1 MFENVRLALSSLRSN
16 KMRALLTMLGI
27 IIGIGSV
34 IAIVTV
40 GESLTGSITD
50 SMSGLGANNLTVALT
65 QKSTDSGFDQGSVA
79 VRMFGPSAPAAE
91 DLITNEMIEEYRDTF
106 GDQVAAVELTQ
117 SMGTG
122 TVTSGSDSAT
132 LNLLGVNG
140 EYFTTEDVDV
150 QYGRA
155 PQDSD
160 GERQVALVSDRFLKD
175 AFGGSISPINA
186 IGQKF
191 QLKANGSLYDFYI
204 IGVYHYD
211 EEEDGNISLTSSSDE
226 VTTTLYMPL
235 QTAKKLAKAEA
246 GYQSLT
252 VVGAGDVDQ
261 DQFMADTKSFFASF
275 YTRNQSYTV
284 DVSSLASLLETMT
297 SMLGTVQTAISAI
310 AAISL
315 LVGGIGVM
323 NIMLVSITERTQEI
337 GIRKALGAPASAIRS
352 QFIVEAVIICL
363 IGGLLGVAL
372 GVGLGALGAHLM
384 GYSARA
390 SVSAIVLAVGF
401 SMAIG
406 LFFGYYPA
414 NKAAKMNPIDAL
426 RYE

>member
-117 SMGTG
+117 SMSTG

-140 EYFTTEDVDV
+140 EYFTAEDVDV

-160 GERQVALVSDRFLKD
+160 GERQVALVSDRFLED
-175 AFGGSISPINA
+175 AFGGSVSPINA

-191 QLKANGSLYDFYI
+191 QLKANGSLYDFYV

-211 EEEDGNISLTSSSDE
+211 EEENGVISPTGSSNE

-235 QTAKKLAKAEA
+235 QTAKKLAKANA

-252 VVGAGDVDQ
+252 VVGAGNVDQ

-363 IGGLLGVAL
+363 IGGLLGVIL
-372 GVGLGALGAHLM
+372 GVALGAAGASLM

>member
-106 GDQVAAVELTQ
+106 GDQVAAVKLTQ

-140 EYFTTEDVDV
+140 EYFTAEDVDV
-150 QYGRA
+150 QYGHA

-191 QLKANGSLYDFYI
+191 QLKANGSLYDFYV

-211 EEEDGNISLTSSSDE
+211 EEEDGSISLTGSSDE

-235 QTAKKLAKAEA
+235 QTAKKLSKADA

-252 VVGAGDVDQ
+252 VVGAGNVDQ

>member
-106 GDQVAAVELTQ
+106 GDQVTAVELTQ
-117 SMGTG
+117 NMGTG

-140 EYFTTEDVDV
+140 EYFTAEDVDV

-211 EEEDGNISLTSSSDE
+211 EEEDGSISLTSSSDE

-235 QTAKKLAKAEA
+235 QTAKKLAKANT

-352 QFIVEAVIICL
+352 QFIVEAIIICL

>member
-117 SMGTG
+117 SMSTG

-140 EYFTTEDVDV
+140 EYFTAEDVDV

-211 EEEDGNISLTSSSDE
+211 EEEDGSISLTGSSDE

-235 QTAKKLAKAEA
+235 QTAKKLAKADA

>member
-79 VRMFGPSAPAAE
+79 VRMFVPSAPAAE

-140 EYFTTEDVDV
+140 EYFTAEDVDV

-211 EEEDGNISLTSSSDE
+211 EEEDGSISLTSSSDE

-235 QTAKKLAKAEA
+235 QTAKKLAKADA

>member
-106 GDQVAAVELTQ
+106 SDQVAAVELTQ

-140 EYFTTEDVDV
+140 EYFTAEDVDV

-211 EEEDGNISLTSSSDE
+211 EEEDGSISLTGSSDE

-235 QTAKKLAKAEA
+235 QTAKKLAKADA

-352 QFIVEAVIICL
+352 QFIVEAIIICL

>member
-140 EYFTTEDVDV
+140 EYFTAEDVDV

-160 GERQVALVSDRFLKD
+160 GERQVALVSDRFLED

-191 QLKANGSLYDFYI
+191 QLKANGSLYDFYV

-211 EEEDGNISLTSSSDE
+211 EEEDGSISLTSSSDE

-235 QTAKKLAKAEA
+235 QTAKKLAKADA

>member
-65 QKSTDSGFDQGSVA
+65 QKSTDSSFDQGSVA

-140 EYFTTEDVDV
+140 EYFTAEDVDV

-191 QLKANGSLYDFYI
+191 QLKANGSLYDFYV

-211 EEEDGNISLTSSSDE
+211 EEEDGSISLTSSSDE

-235 QTAKKLAKAEA
+235 QTAKKLAKANA

-352 QFIVEAVIICL
+352 QFIVEAIIICL

>member
-140 EYFTTEDVDV
+140 EYFTAEDVDV

-211 EEEDGNISLTSSSDE
+211 EEEDGSISLTSSSDE

-235 QTAKKLAKAEA
+235 QTAKKLAKADA

-352 QFIVEAVIICL
+352 QFIVEAIIICL

>member
-117 SMGTG
+117 NMGTG

-140 EYFTTEDVDV
+140 EYFTAEDVDV

-211 EEEDGNISLTSSSDE
+211 EEEDGSISLTSSSDG

-235 QTAKKLAKAEA
+235 QTAKKLAKADA

-252 VVGAGDVDQ
+252 VVGAGDVGQ

>member
-140 EYFTTEDVDV
+140 EYFTAENVDV

-191 QLKANGSLYDFYI
+191 QLKANDSLYDFYI

-211 EEEDGNISLTSSSDE
+211 EEEDGSISLTSSSDE
-226 VTTTLYMPL
+226 VTTPLYMPL
-235 QTAKKLAKAEA
+235 QTAKKLAKADA

>member
-140 EYFTTEDVDV
+140 EYFTAEDVDV

-211 EEEDGNISLTSSSDE
+211 KEEDGSIGLTSSSDE

-235 QTAKKLAKAEA
+235 QTAKKLAKANA

>member
-106 GDQVAAVELTQ
+106 GDQVAAVKLTQ

-132 LNLLGVNG
+132 LDLMGVNSD
-140 EYFTTEDVDV
+140 YFTAEDVDV
-150 QYGRA
+150 TYGRA

-160 GERQVALVSDRFLKD
+160 GERQVALVSDRFLQD
-175 AFGGSISPINA
+175 AFGGSVSPINA

-191 QLKANGSLYDFYI
+191 QLKANGSLYDFYV

-211 EEEDGNISLTSSSDE
+211 EEENGVISPTGGSNE

-235 QTAKKLAKAEA
+235 QTAKKLAKANA

-252 VVGAGDVDQ
+252 VVGAGNVDQ

-372 GVGLGALGAHLM
+372 GVALGAAGASLM

>member
-117 SMGTG
+117 NMGTG

-140 EYFTTEDVDV
+140 EYFTAEDVDV

-211 EEEDGNISLTSSSDE
+211 EEEDGRISLTSSSDE

-235 QTAKKLAKAEA
+235 QTAKKLAKADA

-261 DQFMADTKSFFASF
+261 EQFMADTKSFFASF

>member
-140 EYFTTEDVDV
+140 EYFTAEDVDV

-191 QLKANGSLYDFYI
+191 QLKANGSLYDFHI

-211 EEEDGNISLTSSSDE
+211 EEEDGRISLTGSSDG

-235 QTAKKLAKAEA
+235 QTAKKLAKADA

>member
-140 EYFTTEDVDV
+140 EYFTAEDVDV

-191 QLKANGSLYDFYI
+191 QLKANGSLYDFYV

-235 QTAKKLAKAEA
+235 QTAKKLAKADA

>member
-140 EYFTTEDVDV
+140 EYFTAENVDV

-211 EEEDGNISLTSSSDE
+211 EEEDGRISLTGSSDE

-235 QTAKKLAKAEA
+235 QTAKKLAKADA

-297 SMLGTVQTAISAI
+297 SMLGAVQTAISAI

>member
-106 GDQVAAVELTQ
+106 GDQVAAVKLTQ

-132 LNLLGVNG
+132 LNLRGVNG
-140 EYFTTEDVDV
+140 EYFTAEDVDV

-191 QLKANGSLYDFYI
+191 QLKANGSLYDFYV

-211 EEEDGNISLTSSSDE
+211 EEEDGSISLTGSSDE

-235 QTAKKLAKAEA
+235 QTAKKLAKADA

-275 YTRNQSYTV
+275 YTRNQSNTV

-352 QFIVEAVIICL
+352 QFIVEAIIICL

>member
-117 SMGTG
+117 SMSTG

-140 EYFTTEDVDV
+140 EYFTAEDVDV

-211 EEEDGNISLTSSSDE
+211 EEEDGSISLTGSSDE

-235 QTAKKLAKAEA
+235 QTAKKLAKADA

-363 IGGLLGVAL
+363 IGGLLGVGL

>member
-117 SMGTG
+117 NMGTG

-140 EYFTTEDVDV
+140 EYFTAEDVDV

-211 EEEDGNISLTSSSDE
+211 EEEDGSISLTSSSDE

>member
-79 VRMFGPSAPAAE
+79 VRMFVPSAPAAE

-140 EYFTTEDVDV
+140 EYFTAEDVDV

-211 EEEDGNISLTSSSDE
+211 EEEDGSISLTSSSDE

-235 QTAKKLAKAEA
+235 QTAKKLAKADA

-390 SVSAIVLAVGF
+390 SVNAIVLAVGF

>member
-140 EYFTTEDVDV
+140 EYFTAEDVDV

-211 EEEDGNISLTSSSDE
+211 EEEDGNISLTGSSDG

-235 QTAKKLAKAEA
+235 QTAKKLAKSDA

>member
-117 SMGTG
+117 NMGTG

-140 EYFTTEDVDV
+140 EYFTAEDVDV

-211 EEEDGNISLTSSSDE
+211 EEEDGSISLTSSSDE

-235 QTAKKLAKAEA
+235 QTAKKLAKADA

-261 DQFMADTKSFFASF
+261 DQFIADTKSFFASF

>member
-140 EYFTTEDVDV
+140 EYFTAENVDV

-211 EEEDGNISLTSSSDE
+211 EEEDGSISLTSSSDE

-235 QTAKKLAKAEA
+235 QTAKKLAKADA

>member
-79 VRMFGPSAPAAE
+79 VRMFGPSTPAAE

-117 SMGTG
+117 NMGTG

-140 EYFTTEDVDV
+140 EYFTAENVDV

-191 QLKANGSLYDFYI
+191 QLKANGSLYDFYV

-211 EEEDGNISLTSSSDE
+211 EEEDGRISLTGSSDE

-235 QTAKKLAKAEA
+235 QTAKKLAKADA

>member
-140 EYFTTEDVDV
+140 EYFTAEDVDV

-191 QLKANGSLYDFYI
+191 QLKANGSLYDFYV

-211 EEEDGNISLTSSSDE
+211 EEEDGSISLTSSSDE

-235 QTAKKLAKAEA
+235 QTAKKLAKADA

-297 SMLGTVQTAISAI
+297 AI

-414 NKAAKMNPIDAL
+414 NKAAQMNPIDAL

>member
-91 DLITNEMIEEYRDTF
+91 DLITNEMIEEYRNTF
-106 GDQVAAVELTQ
+106 GDQVAAVKLTQ

-140 EYFTTEDVDV
+140 EYFTAEDVDV

-211 EEEDGNISLTSSSDE
+211 EEEDGSISLTSSSDG

-235 QTAKKLAKAEA
+235 QTAKKLAKADA

>member
-106 GDQVAAVELTQ
+106 GDQVAAVKLTQ

-122 TVTSGSDSAT
+122 TVTNGSDSAT
-132 LNLLGVNG
+132 LDLMGVNSD
-140 EYFTTEDVDV
+140 YFTAEDVDV
-150 QYGRA
+150 TYGRA

-160 GERQVALVSDRFLKD
+160 GERQVALVSDRFLQD
-175 AFGGSISPINA
+175 AFGGSVSPINA

-191 QLKANGSLYDFYI
+191 QLKANGSLYDFYV

-211 EEEDGNISLTSSSDE
+211 EEENGVISPTGSSNE

-235 QTAKKLAKAEA
+235 QTAKKLAKANA

-252 VVGAGDVDQ
+252 VVGAGNVDQ

-372 GVGLGALGAHLM
+372 GVALGAAGASLM

>member
-106 GDQVAAVELTQ
+106 GDQVAAVKLTQ

-132 LNLLGVNG
+132 LDLMGVNSD
-140 EYFTTEDVDV
+140 YFTAEDVDV
-150 QYGRA
+150 TYGRA

-160 GERQVALVSDRFLKD
+160 GERQVALVSDRFLQD
-175 AFGGSISPINA
+175 AFGGSVSPINA

-191 QLKANGSLYDFYI
+191 QLKANGSLYDFYV

-211 EEEDGNISLTSSSDE
+211 EEENGVISPTGSSNE

-235 QTAKKLAKAEA
+235 QTAKKLAKANA

-252 VVGAGDVDQ
+252 VVGAGNVDQ

-372 GVGLGALGAHLM
+372 GVALGAAGASLM

>member
-117 SMGTG
+117 SMSTG

-211 EEEDGNISLTSSSDE
+211 EEEDGSISLTGSSDE

-235 QTAKKLAKAEA
+235 QTAKKLAKADA

-352 QFIVEAVIICL
+352 QFIVEAIIICL

>member
-65 QKSTDSGFDQGSVA
+65 QKSTDRGFDQGSVA

-140 EYFTTEDVDV
+140 EYFTAEDVDV

-211 EEEDGNISLTSSSDE
+211 EEEDGSISLTSSSDE

-235 QTAKKLAKAEA
+235 QTAKKLAKADA

>member
-140 EYFTTEDVDV
+140 EYFTAEDVDV

-191 QLKANGSLYDFYI
+191 QLKANGSLYDFYV

-211 EEEDGNISLTSSSDE
+211 EEEDGSISLTSSSDE

-235 QTAKKLAKAEA
+235 QTAKKLAKANA

-252 VVGAGDVDQ
+252 VVGAGDVGQ

-352 QFIVEAVIICL
+352 QFIVEAIIICL

>member
-140 EYFTTEDVDV
+140 EYFTAEDVDV

-211 EEEDGNISLTSSSDE
+211 EEEDGSISLTSSSDE

-235 QTAKKLAKAEA
+235 QTAKKLAKADA

>member
-117 SMGTG
+117 NMGTG

-140 EYFTTEDVDV
+140 EYFTAEDVDV

-211 EEEDGNISLTSSSDE
+211 EEEDGSISLTDSSDE

-235 QTAKKLAKAEA
+235 QTAKKLAKADA

>member
-140 EYFTTEDVDV
+140 EYFTAEDVDV

-191 QLKANGSLYDFYI
+191 QLKANGSLYDFYV

-211 EEEDGNISLTSSSDE
+211 EEEDGRISLTGSSDE

-235 QTAKKLAKAEA
+235 QTAKKLAKADA

>member
-91 DLITNEMIEEYRDTF
+91 DLITDEMIEEYRDTF
-106 GDQVAAVELTQ
+106 GDQVAAVKLTQ

-140 EYFTTEDVDV
+140 EYFTAEDVDV

-211 EEEDGNISLTSSSDE
+211 EEEDGSISLTGSSDE

-235 QTAKKLAKAEA
+235 QTAKKLAKADA

-352 QFIVEAVIICL
+352 QFIVEAIIICL

>member
-117 SMGTG
+117 SMSTG

-140 EYFTTEDVDV
+140 EYFTAEDVDV

-211 EEEDGNISLTSSSDE
+211 EEEDGSISLTSSSDG

-235 QTAKKLAKAEA
+235 QTAKKLAKADA

-284 DVSSLASLLETMT
+284 DVSSLANLLETMT

-372 GVGLGALGAHLM
+372 GVGLGALGTHLM

-414 NKAAKMNPIDAL
+414 NKAAKMTPIDAL

>member
-79 VRMFGPSAPAAE
+79 VRMFGPNAPAAE

-117 SMGTG
+117 NMGTG

-140 EYFTTEDVDV
+140 EYFTAEDVDV

-211 EEEDGNISLTSSSDE
+211 EEEDGSISLTSSSDE

-235 QTAKKLAKAEA
+235 QTAKKLAKANA

-252 VVGAGDVDQ
+252 VVGAGDVNQ

-352 QFIVEAVIICL
+352 QFIVEAIIICL

>member
-117 SMGTG
+117 SMSTG

-140 EYFTTEDVDV
+140 EYFTAEDVDV

-211 EEEDGNISLTSSSDE
+211 EEEDGSISLTGSSDE

-235 QTAKKLAKAEA
+235 QTAKKLAKADA

-352 QFIVEAVIICL
+352 QFIVEAIIICL

>member
-140 EYFTTEDVDV
+140 EYFTAEDVDV

-211 EEEDGNISLTSSSDE
+211 EEEDGRISLTGSSDE

-235 QTAKKLAKAEA
+235 QTAKKLAKADA

-352 QFIVEAVIICL
+352 QFIVEAIIICL

-390 SVSAIVLAVGF
+390 SISAIVLAVGF